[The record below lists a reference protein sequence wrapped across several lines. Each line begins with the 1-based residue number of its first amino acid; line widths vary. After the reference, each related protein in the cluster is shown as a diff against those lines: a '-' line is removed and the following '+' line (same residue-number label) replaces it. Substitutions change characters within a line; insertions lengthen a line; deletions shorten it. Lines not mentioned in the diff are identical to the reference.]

1 MLGVEVEEIGKA
13 VVGAMAIG
21 AAGSC
26 GSFGATGSLDLVVVS
41 GWSNVNLEKSW
52 EVDGTVTGS
61 GLNEDAGMAN
71 SIRSRCWLSLM
82 EMTIFSRSTGVMC
95 FSRARFLLSVERWRV
110 SSGRVDGAQEAS
122 SSSSDTA
129 ESRLEDSSG
138 TGMSPVAARGLYEAG
153 GVRRRR
159 GLGSGCAQQK
169 VSRFQRR
176 QLRFSSRLPSSIAWE
191 VLEKSDHCGRRKES
205 GMRVE
210 RRKFPAARV
219 GTTYHAKEV
228 LDAAGVDCVQGRHFD
243 A

>member
-1 MLGVEVEEIGKA
+1 MLSVEVEEIGKA

-21 AAGSC
+21 AAGSL
-26 GSFGATGSLDLVVVS
+26 GSLGATGSLDLVVVS

-52 EVDGTVTGS
+52 TTGDTATGS

-71 SIRSRCWLSLM
+71 SIRSRCWLSLI

-95 FSRARFLLSVERWRV
+95 FSRATFLLSVERWRV
-110 SSGRVDGAQEAS
+110 SSGRVDGAQDAS

-129 ESRLEDSSG
+129 ESRLDDSSG

-153 GVRRRR
+153 GVRRR

-205 GMRVE
+205 GTDLRVE
-210 RRKFPAARV
+210 WRKFPGARV
-219 GTTYHAKEV
+219 GTYHAKEV
-228 LDAAGVDCVQGRHFD
+228 LDAAGVDCVQGRHFH